1 MLPTMKKPIPQ
12 SAALDAPPGPI
23 EDSKFHDKEA
33 EAVIQYAEQEKA
45 AENERLAMGQHDPIT
60 LKAQEVQPSAFD
72 DHIPIG
78 PIGDGPGMASIVNP
92 GGVVA
97 TPSMEPIDP
106 GLMVPVTPPRD
117 FLEIDSGS
125 PRQAASA
132 RPRGDLVLEE
142 DDVSKRART
151 EESKRQRI
159 NRIQMEYESRL
170 NAVKIAYKEYFTM
183 DDYSTELDLED
194 DGAMEEDIWAGENE
208 VQLGTISEHLW
219 ADFPIDVLPT
229 QSPEKW
235 AEDLADDTE
244 AKRLVGMGAL
254 VPAEV
259 QW

>member
-1 MLPTMKKPIPQ
+1 MKKPIPQ

-60 LKAQEVQPSAFD
+60 LKAQEVQRSAFD
-72 DHIPIG
+72 DYIPIG

-106 GLMVPVTPPRD
+106 DLMVPVTPPRD

-208 VQLGTISEHLW
+208 VHLGTISEHLW
-219 ADFPIDVLPT
+219 ADSPIDVLPT

-235 AEDLADDTE
+235 AEHLPNDTE
-244 AKRLVGMGAL
+244 AKRLVGMGVL